1 MTMTDTN
8 TATSTNTT
16 TDTNTETFAFQAEIN
31 QLLSLII
38 NTFYSNKE
46 VFLRELVSNA
56 SDAIDKVRYLSLTNP
71 EVLGEDNDF
80 KIKIIP
86 DKESNTLTIWDNGIG
101 MTKEDVIK
109 NLGTI
114 AHSGTR
120 AFMEA
125 IQAGNQPDVSLI
137 GQFGVGFYSAF
148 LVAHK
153 VKVITKHNDDE
164 QYVWESNAGGSF
176 TLRQDSSDPIPRG
189 TKIIL
194 ELKEDQKEYT
204 EDSRIRGIIKKH
216 SEFCSFPIMNL
227 EEHEEEIPEE
237 PKEDT
242 PKEDAPKEDTSNDEV
257 TVDDVESEDE
267 NTSKPPPAPKTRKVK
282 SFVQLNTQPPIWLR
296 KPEEVTN
303 EEHATFYKSISNDWD
318 DHLAVKHFS
327 VDGQVQFKSVLYVP
341 KRAPFD
347 MFNMEKKH
355 NNIKLY
361 VKKVLITDDSE
372 TMLPDYMSFVKGVV
386 DSDDLPLNVSREML
400 QQNSIMK
407 VIKNNLV
414 KKVIEMIND
423 LATSEKDE
431 DKGKYA
437 TFYESFNKNIK
448 LGIHEDKKNSK
459 KLVELVRY
467 YSSKSEETPTSLRNY
482 VTRMKEG
489 QKKIYYVTGESIKS
503 VRNSPF
509 IEKLKKKGFE
519 VLYMVD
525 PIDEYM
531 VQALR
536 EYDDKELVCCSKE
549 GLELEQSEEE
559 KKQSEELAKEWEP
572 VCNKIKNTL
581 ESRVQSVKLSER
593 LADNPCVLVTDRY
606 GWSANMERIMK
617 AQALRNTNDMMG
629 TMGSRKIMEI
639 NPDHVIMQEIKKRCD
654 EDKNVKDIIEMLYNT
669 VLLDSGFSLDEPSKY
684 AQQIYKL
691 INLGLTGNTDEDI
704 PEVHEIEAAGAT
716 AEKEN
721 ESIETIMEEV
731 D

>member
-1 MTMTDTN
+1 MTDIK
-8 TATSTNTT
+8 
-16 TDTNTETFAFQAEIN
+16 TETFAFQAEIN

-56 SDAIDKVRYLSLTNP
+56 SDAIDKIRYLSLTKP
-71 EVLGEDNDF
+71 EVLGEDKEF
-80 KIKIIP
+80 QIKIIP
-86 DKESNTLTIWDNGIG
+86 DKEKNTLTIWDNGIG
-101 MTKEDVIK
+101 MTKDDVIK

-125 IQAGNQPDVSLI
+125 LQAGSQPDVSLI

-148 LVAHK
+148 LVAQN

-176 TLRQDSSDPIPRG
+176 TLKQDSSDPITRG

-204 EDSRIRGIIKKH
+204 EESRIRGIVKKH
-216 SEFCSFPIMNL
+216 SEYCSFPIMSF

-237 PKEDT
+237 PKKKKEKKTTGEDG
-242 PKEDAPKEDTSNDEV
+242 EV
-257 TVDDVESEDE
+257 TVDDVEESDDEEEDP
-267 NTSKPPPAPKTRKVK
+267 SKPPPPPKERKTRKVK

-296 KPEEVTN
+296 KPEEVTR
-303 EEHATFYKSISNDWD
+303 EEHAAFYKSISNDWD
-318 DHLAVKHFS
+318 DHLAVKHFE
-327 VDGQVQFKSVLYVP
+327 VDGQVQFKSVLYIP

-347 MFNMEKKH
+347 MFNMEKKR

-361 VKKVLITDDSE
+361 VKKVLITDDSD
-372 TMLPDYMSFVKGVV
+372 TMLPDYMSFVQGVV

-414 KKVIEMIND
+414 KKVIEMITE
-423 LATSEKDE
+423 LATSVEEE
-431 DKGKYA
+431 DKGKYT
-437 TFYESFNKNIK
+437 TFYDSFNKNIK
-448 LGIHEDKKNSK
+448 LGIHEDTKNRK

-467 YSSKSEETPTSLRNY
+467 YSTKAEDTPTTLKDY

-489 QKKIYYVTGESIKS
+489 QKKIYYVTGESIKA
-503 VRNSPF
+503 VRTSPF
-509 IEKLKKKGFE
+509 LEKLKKKGFE

-531 VQALR
+531 IQALR
-536 EYDDKELVCCSKE
+536 EYDEKELVCCSKE

-559 KKQSEELAKEWEP
+559 KKQAEELAKEWEQ

-581 ESRVQSVKLSER
+581 DSRVQSVKLSER

-617 AQALRNTNDMMG
+617 AQALRSTNDMMG
-629 TMGSRKIMEI
+629 SMGSRKILEI
-639 NPDHVIMQEIKKRCD
+639 NPDHPIMKEIKKRCE
-654 EDKNVKDIIEMLYNT
+654 EDKNVKDIVEMLYNT

-691 INLGLTGNTDEDI
+691 INLGLTGNIEEDLDTDQNEDVAKLNETC
-704 PEVHEIEAAGAT
+704 EV
-716 AEKEN
+716 EN
-721 ESIETIMEEV
+721 CGSCMEEV